1 MNKQVDGKMFN
12 FTKLKQLSG
21 TIVICQI
28 AKFFFVNCTTKTGK
42 EVILHMDGSLKL

>member
-28 AKFFFVNCTTKTGK
+28 AKFFLLIV
-42 EVILHMDGSLKL
+42 LPKLAKK